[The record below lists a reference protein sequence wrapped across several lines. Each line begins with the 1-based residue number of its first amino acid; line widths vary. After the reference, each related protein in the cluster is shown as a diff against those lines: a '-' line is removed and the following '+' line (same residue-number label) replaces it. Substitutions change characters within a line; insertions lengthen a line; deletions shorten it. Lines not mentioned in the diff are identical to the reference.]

1 VRGGKWCACKGLCCN
16 CRPGGLGLLLRS
28 IPRLVGGQE
37 DAGLAA
43 ALPLQLSIQG
53 VQLPLA
59 QRQACHGCLYS
70 CTSNKLR
77 DVRCLQPHYKVAK
90 RRAVQHQPMITEHP
104 RVPSML

>member
-1 VRGGKWCACKGLCCN
+1 MCIQGAGLCCN
-16 CRPGGLGLLLRS
+16 CGPGGLDLLLRS
-28 IPRLVGGQE
+28 IAGLVGGQE

-59 QRQACHGCLYS
+59 QRQACHCCLCS
-70 CTSNKLR
+70 CTRNKLR
-77 DVRCLQPHYKVAK
+77 NECCLQQHYKVAN

-104 RVPSML
+104 RVSSML